1 MRLSLRAGHHRV
13 EALCIQV
20 KIVDLVPPRLKA
32 IDDLPMNRCGEAI
45 GQGVGKDHVH
55 THLVEPSP

>member
-1 MRLSLRAGHHRV
+1 
-13 EALCIQV
+13 
-20 KIVDLVPPRLKA
+20 VPPRLKA